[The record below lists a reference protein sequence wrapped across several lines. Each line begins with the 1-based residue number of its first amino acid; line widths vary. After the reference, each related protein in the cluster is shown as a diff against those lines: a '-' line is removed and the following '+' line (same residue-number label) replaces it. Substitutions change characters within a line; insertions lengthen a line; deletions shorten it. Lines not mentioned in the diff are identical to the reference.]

1 MYATHYKT
9 FKTSF
14 NGLEVSVTG
23 VYSAYNLSQEEFEI
37 LKRTFGAQNING
49 SNGNYTVFKN
59 AKRKVLLKLFVHES
73 WTPIVFDIR
82 NDLLRLYKSN
92 KLYKDKILDLS
103 KKLKQMRIQLRVMY
117 NYNTKQ
123 WTIIEKDYQE
133 LLKTIEFLISEQK
146 EENTG

>member
-1 MYATHYKT
+1 MYTTQYKT

-14 NGLEVSVTG
+14 NGLDVVVTG
-23 VYSAYNLSQEEFEI
+23 VYSAYNLSQEEFQT
-37 LKRTFGAQNING
+37 LKRKFGSQNING

-59 AKRKVLLKLFVHES
+59 AERKVLLKLFVHEA

-82 NDLLRLYKSN
+82 PDLLRLYKTN

-103 KKLKQMRIQLRVMY
+103 KKLKQMRLQLRVMY
-117 NYNTKQ
+117 NFHQNK
-123 WTIIEKDYQE
+123 WTIMEKDYQE
-133 LLKTIEFLISEQK
+133 FLRILGALISEQK